1 MKTPNNWQKWMAK
14 EGTAGQLAAVRYVA
28 EHVRLAATCAPWD
41 FSCHK
46 KVVQVKFRSQHCII
60 QNKRMYEISQ
70 LSSQNLSSYL
80 ICHLANPSKSPIY
93 CTSYQANLV
102 SLGMAAFQSCKPQG
116 FHRESFREVILIYM
130 TLPGL
135 VARIRLYLVYI
146 MVLQSNTC
154 TISFT

>member
-1 MKTPNNWQKWMAK
+1 MAK
-14 EGTAGQLAAVRYVA
+14 EGTAGQLAAVQYVA
-28 EHVRLAATCAPWD
+28 EHVRLAATFPPWD

-60 QNKRMYEISQ
+60 QTKGMHEISPAK
-70 LSSQNLSSYL
+70 LQNLSSYL

-102 SLGMAAFQSCKPQG
+102 SLKWVCFNPVNLK
-116 FHRESFREVILIYM
+116 HRESFREVMVIYM

-135 VARIRLYLVYI
+135 VARIRSYLV
-146 MVLQSNTC
+146 
-154 TISFT
+154 